1 MLVLADESAQLQGL
15 FFGGLPY
22 LVQCVGP
29 SDPLHRAFSEAAPK
43 LVKEG
48 VIPVA
53 VDCGAKMPSGKTIYD
68 RFFAGKD
75 VSAEP
80 FFFLVANK
88 DAPRHLAITPNKQV
102 FGFTRTQ
109 TVSDLNILKSSVL
122 LSPTRP
128 RNLPLT
134 PFCPRNPRSE
144 ALCPKPSALNPPSP
158 QSYQALNPN
167 PLPSIH

>member
-1 MLVLADESAQLQGL
+1 VLVLADESAQLQGL

-22 LVQCVGP
+22 LVQCAGP
-29 SDPLHRAFSEAAPK
+29 SEPLHRAFSEAAPK

-53 VDCGAKMPSGKTIYD
+53 VDCGAKMPSGKTIHE

-75 VSAEP
+75 MSAEP

-102 FGFTRTQ
+102 LGLTPGPKPCSTQ
-109 TVSDLNILKSSVL
+109 IPNLYYCYLPDLERENPDPKPL
-122 LSPTRP
+122 LLLPPRP
-128 RNLPLT
+128 RK
-134 PFCPRNPRSE
+134 RKPRSQTFTIVT
-144 ALCPKPSALNPPSP
+144 S
-158 QSYQALNPN
+158 QT
-167 PLPSIH
+167 